1 VADVLDRSVYHFC
14 CVTKSE
20 HHNTPQFIIRQVIPV
35 KKHTNEP
42 GLARAALKTGFW
54 YQQTSAWQTVFQP
67 VARSSQREMQPFMPT
82 NRERPVGCSR
92 SIEFGH
98 KHAVLLKA
106 MIKEQVRLDGLLFS
120 SDTDV
125 LGVMSQILDTF
136 AIKTEVC
143 GELDSAVDAVTHR
156 RLDTVIVDWSGVHDP
171 NCVVRAARKSSPNS
185 NSTIVAMVDQGSEA
199 HALLA
204 GANFMIH
211 KPMDHDHAQRCMR
224 AAYGTMLQNRR
235 RAARV
240 PVDLPVVVRVIGG
253 ERFDAKI
260 SDISIGGLAL
270 QCKQPLEIDQ
280 KLTALFT
287 LPDTTGLIYLSGGVV
302 NADGKGRAGIRF
314 SFIPDADLT
323 VLQTWLA
330 SELTKLENAEMPV
343 CSVSDNV
350 H

>member
-1 VADVLDRSVYHFC
+1 MGLWHTFWTVLFTTSV
-14 CVTKSE
+14 VLRNP
-20 HHNTPQFIIRQVIPV
+20 NTTTPPQFIIRRSIPV
-35 KKHTNEP
+35 EKTSNEP
-42 GLARAALKTGFW
+42 GLAPGGVKDGLCCR
-54 YQQTSAWQTVFQP
+54 QTSAWQTVFQP

-98 KHAVLLKA
+98 QHAVLLKA

-136 AIKTEVC
+136 AIKTEVF

-171 NCVVRAARKSSPNS
+171 NRVVRAARRSSPNS
-185 NSTIVAMVDQGSEA
+185 NSTIVAMVDQSSEA

-253 ERFDAKI
+253 KDSMPKSATSASADWPCSANSHWK
-260 SDISIGGLAL
+260 SIRSSRHSLH
-270 QCKQPLEIDQ
+270 
-280 KLTALFT
+280 F
-287 LPDTTGLIYLSGGVV
+287 
-302 NADGKGRAGIRF
+302 RAPR
-314 SFIPDADLT
+314 
-323 VLQTWLA
+323 V
-330 SELTKLENAEMPV
+330 
-343 CSVSDNV
+343 
-350 H
+350 

>member
-1 VADVLDRSVYHFC
+1 
-14 CVTKSE
+14 
-20 HHNTPQFIIRQVIPV
+20 
-35 KKHTNEP
+35 
-42 GLARAALKTGFW
+42 
-54 YQQTSAWQTVFQP
+54 
-67 VARSSQREMQPFMPT
+67 
-82 NRERPVGCSR
+82 
-92 SIEFGH
+92 
-98 KHAVLLKA
+98 

-120 SDTDV
+120 SDTQV
-125 LGVMSQILDTF
+125 LGVMNQILDTF

-143 GELDSAVDAVTHR
+143 GELDLALNAVSHR
-156 RLDTVIVDWSGVHDP
+156 RLDALIVDWNGVRDP
-171 NCVVRAARKSSPNS
+171 NRVVCAARKSSPNS

-211 KPMDHDHAQRCMR
+211 KPMDLDHARRCMR

-240 PVDLPVVVRVIGG
+240 AVDLPVMVRVVDGA
-253 ERFDAKI
+253 RFEAKI

-270 QCKQPLEIDQ
+270 QCKQSLELDQ
-280 KLTALFT
+280 KVTALFT
-287 LPDTTGLIYLSGGVV
+287 LPGTADLIYLSGAVV
-302 NADGKGRAGIRF
+302 NTDGKSRAGIKF
-314 SFIPDADLT
+314 SFIADEDLN

-343 CSVSDNV
+343 SDVRDNV